1 MFGLRQ
7 FDLVFVL
14 KDYSKNVV
22 PINSIPVEALE
33 TLQEW
38 LTKVE
43 QFILFSCFFSQDYF
57 FFFFFFFFF
66 FSSQMF
72 CSI

>member
-1 MFGLRQ
+1 MASFERVMFGLRQ

-22 PINSIPVEALE
+22 AINSIPVEALE

-38 LTKVE
+38 LTKVKRKRE
-43 QFILFSCFFSQDYF
+43 EIGFDV
-57 FFFFFFFFF
+57 
-66 FSSQMF
+66 
-72 CSI
+72 